1 MKTRRVAVVSTLRT
15 GVSGGSR
22 TIRSGSFIA
31 LFALFACGGIAQV
44 PYRGGQLSPPVH
56 VTRQQHGNYGP
67 VLPRTGTTTR
77 SKLKPELQPPPAA
90 NTSTWTALG
99 PAALNESVQA
109 AGPFGG
115 GYSSG
120 RITGET
126 VDPSN
131 PLNIYIAAAGGGVW
145 NTNDGGATWTSLT
158 DNQATLSM
166 GSIAI
171 APSAPKVIYAG
182 TGEANNAADSN
193 HGMGILASND
203 GGSTWTLNQG
213 PGGVFNGLSVG
224 KIVVDPTNA
233 LTAYAAMNDEGFNGG
248 CYAIPSNCNGT
259 GIYKTTDGGNT
270 WA

>member
-1 MKTRRVAVVSTLRT
+1 
-15 GVSGGSR
+15 
-22 TIRSGSFIA
+22 
-31 LFALFACGGIAQV
+31 
-44 PYRGGQLSPPVH
+44 
-56 VTRQQHGNYGP
+56 
-67 VLPRTGTTTR
+67 
-77 SKLKPELQPPPAA
+77 
-90 NTSTWTALG
+90 
-99 PAALNESVQA
+99 
-109 AGPFGG
+109 
-115 GYSSG
+115 
-120 RITGET
+120 
-126 VDPSN
+126 
-131 PLNIYIAAAGGGVW
+131 LNIYIAAAGGGVW

-224 KIVVDPTNA
+224 KIAVDPTNA
-233 LTAYAAMNDEGFNGG
+233 LTAYAAMNDEGWNGG
-248 CYAIPSNCNGT
+248 CYAIPSNGSGT

>member
-1 MKTRRVAVVSTLRT
+1 
-15 GVSGGSR
+15 
-22 TIRSGSFIA
+22 
-31 LFALFACGGIAQV
+31 
-44 PYRGGQLSPPVH
+44 
-56 VTRQQHGNYGP
+56 
-67 VLPRTGTTTR
+67 
-77 SKLKPELQPPPAA
+77 
-90 NTSTWTALG
+90 LG

-224 KIVVDPTNA
+224 KIAVDPTNA
-233 LTAYAAMNDEGFNGG
+233 LTAYAAMNDEGWNGG
-248 CYAIPSNCNGT
+248 CYAIPSNCSGT